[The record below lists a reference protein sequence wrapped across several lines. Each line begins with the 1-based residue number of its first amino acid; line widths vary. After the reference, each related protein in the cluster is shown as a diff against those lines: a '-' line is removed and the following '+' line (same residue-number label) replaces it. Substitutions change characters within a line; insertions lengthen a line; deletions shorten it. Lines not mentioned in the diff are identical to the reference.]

1 MHEIFDLFWCRFEY
15 RTNNKG
21 NNALLEA
28 IKRDMILFVECLI
41 ANKADASIADS
52 DGQTIY
58 EPLDT
63 NNPEH
68 EHWSRMLPAR
78 L

>member
-1 MHEIFDLFWCRFEY
+1 MTSF
-15 RTNNKG
+15 
-21 NNALLEA
+21 
-28 IKRDMILFVECLI
+28 LFVECLI

-58 EPLDT
+58 ELLDT

-68 EHWSRMLPAR
+68 EHLRRMLPAR
-78 L
+78 LEDFK